1 VVFLEITKKIYNAS
15 TIIDSD
21 FRVILLHQ
29 MKIQNLVRCFC
40 TKLKYLIIYSHMLR
54 SIFKDIFQSNSFK
67 YIWKKIKIIIFS
79 FKNIK
84 LNRIKLVTFT
94 LFKLSDNSFI
104 RKVVVNV
111 WTSFSYGMV

>member
-1 VVFLEITKKIYNAS
+1 
-15 TIIDSD
+15 
-21 FRVILLHQ
+21 
-29 MKIQNLVRCFC
+29 
-40 TKLKYLIIYSHMLR
+40 MLR

-111 WTSFSYGMV
+111 WTSFSYGMVGVKPSE